1 MHYCPLCHHAGEIIL
16 KNITSQYFECT
27 CCKGIFIPSNKL
39 PDAKSEKERY
49 LAHNNDVNDK
59 YYQQFVNPI
68 VQKVLKDFTPAATG
82 LDYGAGTGPVIAKLL
97 EDNNYTL
104 TLYDP
109 FFHNYAEVLKKKYDF
124 IVCCEVIEHFHNP
137 EKEFVRLKSLLNP
150 GGKLYCMT
158 HIYQPK
164 NTAFKSWYYKNDPTH
179 VFMYQEETLKYIK
192 RNIAF
197 TGMTIEGRLI
207 IFEN

>member
-1 MHYCPLCHHAGEIIL
+1 MHFCPLCNHAGKIIL
-16 KNITSQYFECT
+16 KNTTTRFFECT

-39 PDAKSEKERY
+39 PDAKAEKERY

-59 YYQQFVNPI
+59 HYQQFVNPI
-68 VQKVLKDFTPAATG
+68 VQKVLKDFTPAAMG

-97 EDNNYTL
+97 EENNYSIA
-104 TLYDP
+104 LYDP
-109 FFHNYAEVLKKKYDF
+109 FFHNYPDIFKKKYDF
-124 IVCCEVIEHFHNP
+124 IVCCEVIEHFHSP
-137 EKEFVRLKSLLNP
+137 GKEFVRLKSLLNP

-158 HIYQPK
+158 HIYQPDK
-164 NTAFKSWYYKNDPTH
+164 IKFESWYYKNDPTH

-192 RNIAF
+192 KNIAF
-197 TGMTIEGRLI
+197 SRMTIEGRLI